1 MYHVAILKGGSTMAN
16 KIQAINAYRPR
27 FKKGRKVDKDDIAR
41 WLEDRTLLTEGQARA
56 GITDLAK
63 AAKFYLLEHR
73 DVEIVGLGKLVLELG
88 LDGEVRLSL
97 RVEPDFMADLVADL
111 KVDSETVEN
120 ADNIGKTS
128 EELFDIWDAAHPD
141 DLIVRD

>member
-1 MYHVAILKGGSTMAN
+1 MAN
-16 KIQAINAYRPR
+16 KLQAINKFRPR

-41 WLEDRTLLTEGQARA
+41 WLADRTLLTEGQARA
-56 GITDLAK
+56 GITDLGQ

-73 DVEIVGLGKLVLELG
+73 DVEIEGLGKLVLEIG
-88 LDGEVRLSL
+88 LDGEVRLRL

-111 KVDSETVEN
+111 EIGSETVEN

-128 EELFDIWDAAHPD
+128 EEVFDMWDAEHPD

>member
-1 MYHVAILKGGSTMAN
+1 
-16 KIQAINAYRPR
+16 
-27 FKKGRKVDKDDIAR
+27 
-41 WLEDRTLLTEGQARA
+41 
-56 GITDLAK
+56 
-63 AAKFYLLEHR
+63 
-73 DVEIVGLGKLVLELG
+73 VLELG

>member
-1 MYHVAILKGGSTMAN
+1 MAN

-56 GITDLAK
+56 GITDLSK
-63 AAKFYLLEHR
+63 ATKFYLLEHR
-73 DVEIVGLGKLVLELG
+73 DVEIEGMGKLVLELG

-111 KVDSETVEN
+111 KVNAETVEN

-128 EELFDIWDAAHPD
+128 EELFDMWDEDHPD
-141 DLIVRD
+141 DLIARD